1 MPPHFA
7 CGAQGAL
14 TKWHLLCSR
23 TSLSFPNPP
32 RVLYT
37 PGSCSCLRSPSL
49 RLQLAMSSRRPKSAR
64 HRGPRMAG
72 IAATKQP
79 PRASLRSTLRTHT
92 VLAPRCARERP
103 LRAQVSSCSHPWLRR
118 LAGGLQTPI
127 SRPPSLPTGASLGSD
142 SRPLTSLSSST
153 RPRTPHGPAPTRS
166 FGVAAMTA
174 TRIARSAATRWR
186 NA

>member
-1 MPPHFA
+1 M
-7 CGAQGAL
+7 GVAL
-14 TKWHLLCSR
+14 KTRVWTDR
-23 TSLSFPNPP
+23 TGRINGICQASNGMDTMLDF
-32 RVLYT
+32 
-37 PGSCSCLRSPSL
+37 G
-49 RLQLAMSSRRPKSAR
+49 LANTEAR
-64 HRGPRMAG
+64 GR
-72 IAATKQP
+72 I
-79 PRASLRSTLRTHT
+79 TLVNANWDTGVRTHT